1 MIEAL
6 KLSVAMC
13 TYNGAAYLP
22 AQLQSIAA
30 QTRPPDELVV
40 CDDCSTDASAQ
51 IVAAFAAGSPFPVRL
66 YINER
71 NLGST
76 ANFEQAIGLCA
87 GDIIALAD
95 QDDVWLGEKLARLE
109 AVLAG
114 SPDVGLVF
122 SDAEL
127 VDAALQP
134 LGRRLW
140 ATVGGDEARR
150 KLRRRTSAF
159 NLLLAGW
166 TVTGATMAFRAEHRS
181 LVLPIPLDIAMIHD
195 GWIALLVGAVA
206 RVCLIEEPLLL
217 YRQHAAQQ
225 IGAQVKAEADT
236 SVRSALSRATSYAE
250 GLLII
255 ERARERLLLKG
266 GSAAASAVRN
276 LEAARRHFNMRARLP
291 AARLR
296 RLPLVLRE
304 LLTLRYH
311 CYGKGLSSA
320 AKDFLL

>member
-1 MIEAL
+1 MPPTI
-6 KLSVAMC
+6 SIAMC
-13 TYNGAAYLP
+13 TYNGARYVAE
-22 AQLQSIAA
+22 QLASFGG
-30 QTRPPDELVV
+30 QTRLPDELVV
-40 CDDCSTDASAQ
+40 CDDCSTDATAE
-51 IVAAFAAGSPFPVRL
+51 VVNEFAAEAPFPVRL
-66 YINER
+66 HINER

-76 ANFEQAIGLCA
+76 KNFEQAIGLCA
-87 GDIIALAD
+87 GDIVALAD

-114 SPDVGLVF
+114 EPDVGLVF

-140 ATVGGDEARR
+140 ATVGGAEARR
-150 KLRRRTSAF
+150 KLRHRAQAF
-159 NLLLAGW
+159 NLLLPGW
-166 TVTGATMAFRAEHRS
+166 TVTGATMAFRAEYRS
-181 LVLPIPLDIAMIHD
+181 LVLPIPADIAMIHD
-195 GWIALLVGAVA
+195 GWIALLISAVA
-206 RVCLIEEPLLL
+206 RVRLIEEPLLL

-225 IGAQVKAEADT
+225 IGAQVKAQADA
-236 SVRSALSRATSYAE
+236 SVRSAMRRTASYADA
-250 GLLII
+250 LVII
-255 ERARERLLLKG
+255 EQARERLLLKG
-266 GSAAASAVRN
+266 GDAAAPAVRQ
-276 LEAARRHFNMRARLP
+276 LEAAERHFKRRAQLP
-291 AARLR
+291 AVRLR